1 MKKYTI
7 IQFMLLFLASG
18 AMILN
23 SCKYKNPTEG
33 FQVIIKADATSAPNT
48 FRVIDAK
55 TNLQANIPN
64 NTPVTITGKDAAFVY
79 SPGGSKNIKVFQGF
93 VMLSLRR
100 GVVPSEVNPI
110 EFNINLAPAG
120 FLPTTYPVRLT
131 IDEPING
138 NIALIDLNNL
148 PNGCA
153 KTEVKLPMGTDHKT
167 TVDTAIAVNPG
178 NGFKGTA
185 TLKLK
190 KGASFKYPD
199 GTIATGEIQAS
210 LIAFEPTP
218 ETYKA
223 IGSSLT
229 PNAII
234 DSNGNVVNGGTITPL
249 SIFYLSIKESGPKKA
264 GSLGYELDIA
274 MPGPGLPSPAG
285 LSMEYPEEPPSAP
298 GMGAFALGGGY
309 GGGGGASGGG
319 GGGGGLGMGGL
330 ARLGGLAGAVG
341 LGYHEGDNN
350 KQIVFDP
357 ETSGTYAFGTL
368 DQKCGTPLN
377 LGVLASDNKTV
388 RIEIKKGDDID
399 NLIPHETKE
408 NVQLKKGPNV
418 VKFNTNLGKDT
429 KYQVKIY
436 NPTEITGS
444 DLDHVGPHG
453 KLCDVNNPITLDP
466 DPENKYITFNIF
478 IKCSNGNA
486 VVLPKNTIV
495 YFINNNTYN
504 TTIINGGPTGPHKCD
519 PADNIPGTN
528 RSYWNAAYVDEADV
542 TVDGKTTRVNVLR
555 INKNFFQPD
564 QSYRFSVYYDNDGNG
579 SREDQVFPKP
589 EEPSLNQQ
597 AIDGM
602 VENII
607 DGRVSNPTS
616 VTVIL
621 KSCPF

>member
-1 MKKYTI
+1 
-7 IQFMLLFLASG
+7 MLLFLASG
-18 AMILN
+18 VMILN

-100 GVVPSEVNPI
+100 GVVPSETNPI

-167 TVDTAIAVNPG
+167 LADTAIVVNPG

-185 TLKLK
+185 TLKLP
-190 KGASFKYPD
+190 KGTSFKHPD

-210 LIAFEPTP
+210 VIAFAPTP

-229 PNAII
+229 PNSII
-234 DSNGNVVNGGTITPL
+234 DTNGNVVSGGTITPL
-249 SIFYLSIKESGPKKA
+249 NIFYLSIKESGPQKA
-264 GSLGYELDIA
+264 AFLEAELFIEPDDHEIPIYEAPDEPL
-274 MPGPGLPSPAG
+274 PPSPKV
-285 LSMEYPEEPPSAP
+285 
-298 GMGAFALGGGY
+298 FRVGGGY
-309 GGGGGASGGG
+309 MPLPSGG

-330 ARLGGLAGAVG
+330 AGIGGLIGVVAIAHNV
-341 LGYHEGDNN
+341 DNN
-350 KQIVFDP
+350 RVVYSP
-357 ETSGTYAFGTL
+357 TASGTYAIGTL

-388 RIEIKKGDDID
+388 RIEIKKGEDIN

-408 NVQLKKGPNV
+408 NVQLKKGANV

-429 KYQVKIY
+429 KYKVMIF
-436 NPTEITGS
+436 NPTELAPDNLNYEGN
-444 DLDHVGPHG
+444 LG
-453 KLCDVNNPITLDP
+453 KLCDVNNPITLGP
-466 DPENKYITFNIF
+466 DTDDKYITFNIF

-504 TTIINGGPTGPHKCD
+504 TTIINGGPSGPHKCD
-519 PADNIPGTN
+519 PADNNPSTN
-528 RSYWNAAYVDEADV
+528 TSYWNAAYVDEADV
-542 TVDGKTTRVNVLR
+542 TMDGKLTRVNVLR

-589 EEPSLNQQ
+589 EEPSLTQA

-607 DGRVSNPTS
+607 DGKVSNPTS
-616 VTVIL
+616 ITVIL